1 MPSTL
6 VATVRQADGARA
18 DGSVVFREGD
28 RVVATVK
35 VRYGVAAHTLGRL
48 TAGTHSYTATFVPAD
63 ATTVAGSTSDPTRV
77 RVLF

>member
-6 VATVRQADGARA
+6 VATVRQGDGARP

-28 RVVATVK
+28 AVVATVK
-35 VRYGVAAHTLGRL
+35 VRYGVATFTLGRL

-63 ATTVAGSTSDPTRV
+63 SSAVAGSTSDPTRV